1 MKRLNIKIDI
11 PFFYPNKLKEMA
23 KNLKSSDKFPDI
35 KSSFEY
41 PPKSMEKVF
50 ELLQKDEFDKIN
62 FFDIARFLSRLQKN
76 ELPLVFEVSLLE
88 KLYQAK
94 EKYIQFLIIKTISKI
109 LLDKENNLRKS
120 ILNNSKQSE
129 FRFVGFCVKQ
139 EFEKVSNAIKNNSLK
154 RIFKFYGIEKI
165 FKHIIFEYSNYVL
178 KQFQKENS
186 LKEKFELYKNNL
198 LLEDD
203 LILLYKQLEKLINL
217 IQTKHKNSFYF
228 EKLIGEKLGDIN
240 DENSNW
246 YNFSIP
252 EHLIDEYKRLKGF
265 FEFQTF
271 VRVAEYL
278 AKNSD
283 LKYSNVSKS
292 GTSDAN
298 RLLNRSLFWSNYDE
312 VFSSVTMWIS
322 KEDYE
327 ILEEV
332 ELDINLSKINVL
344 EFDNEAS
351 LFEFRDSKLLILIF
365 FRTLSNDMK
374 FYSLVFENKK
384 VEEIKEMLEN
394 YTFDINLYKILEDKK
409 DYIINERV
417 FLWTGWVDK
426 FLREK
431 NIYPNSLIKNGTKK
445 FVITPNIKETY
456 GLQGL
461 SQTREKAVN
470 SYYSIYDDVIKCYN

>member
-1 MKRLNIKIDI
+1 MKRLDIKIDI
-11 PFFYPNKLKEMA
+11 PFFYPNRLKEMA
-23 KNLKSSDKFPDI
+23 KNLKNSDKFPNI
-35 KSSFEY
+35 NSSFEY

-50 ELLQKDEFDKIN
+50 ELLQKNEFDKIN

-76 ELPLVFEVSLLE
+76 ELPFIFEVSLLE
-88 KLYQAK
+88 ELYQAK
-94 EKYIQFLIIKTISKI
+94 EKYIQFLILKTIAKI
-109 LLDKENNLRKS
+109 LLDKDNKLRKS
-120 ILNNSKQSE
+120 ILNNSKQNE
-129 FRFVGFCVKQ
+129 FRFVGICVKK
-139 EFEKVSNAIKNNSLK
+139 EFEKVTNAIKENSLK
-154 RIFKFYGIEKI
+154 RVFQFYGIEKI
-165 FKHIIFEYSNYVL
+165 LKNILFEYSNYLV
-178 KQFQKENS
+178 KKFQKEEYP
-186 LKEKFELYKNNL
+186 KEKFELYQNNL

-240 DENSNW
+240 DKNSNW

-252 EHLIDEYKRLKGF
+252 ENLIDEYKRLKGF

-278 AKNSD
+278 SENSD
-283 LKYSNVSKS
+283 LKYSNVSS
-292 GTSDAN
+292 TGTSDAN

-312 VFSSVTMWIS
+312 VFTSVTMWIG

-327 ILEEV
+327 ILEEA
-332 ELDINLSKINVL
+332 ELDINLSKIKIMKIN
-344 EFDNEAS
+344 NEAS
-351 LFEFRDSKLLILIF
+351 LFEFRDSKLLVLIF

-374 FYSLVFENKK
+374 FYSLVFEGKK
-384 VEEIKEMLEN
+384 VEEIKEILKN
-394 YTFDINLYKILEDKK
+394 NTFDINLYQILESKK

-431 NIYPNSLIKNGTKK
+431 NIYPNPLIKNGTKK
-445 FVITPNIKETY
+445 FIITPNIKEIY
-456 GLQGL
+456 GNNGL
-461 SQTREKAVN
+461 SDTRNKAK
-470 SYYSIYDDVIKCYN
+470 SSKIKYEDVIK